1 MPPVFAHGELR
12 LYLLVLLVEGP
23 RHGYEL
29 ITELAG
35 RFGGT
40 YRPSAGTIYPRL
52 ARLEEEGLVRR
63 SEAGRKATYELTPEG
78 RAEVEVRWE
87 DVRRLESAVAETVRT
102 RADDL
107 RQDIRSTMQGLR
119 AELAAAA
126 QEARARPR
134 PGPGTP
140 PDPRRATSYTLR
152 QEAEM
157 VLRRFRDDV
166 LADLREADVAS
177 AVSTLTVDTVRTVLA
192 SARSAILATLPAAQG
207 PPTTPGPGGPP
218 GSPGVP
224 DATRMTTGTTD
235 TNGASR

>member
-12 LYLLVLLVEGP
+12 LYLLALLVEGP

-78 RAEVEVRWE
+78 RAEVDARWDE
-87 DVRRLESAVAETVRT
+87 VRRLERAVAETVRT
-102 RADDL
+102 RADEL
-107 RQDIRSTMQGLR
+107 RHDIRSTMQGLR

-134 PGPGTP
+134 PSPGVQ
-140 PDPRRATSYTLR
+140 PDPRRTTSYTLR

-157 VLRRFRDDV
+157 ALRRFRDDV
-166 LADLREADVAS
+166 LADLREADVAG
-177 AVSTLTVDTVRTVLA
+177 AVSALTVETLRTVLDG
-192 SARSAILATLPAAQG
+192 ARTAIRSTLP
-207 PPTTPGPGGPP
+207 
-218 GSPGVP
+218 GSHA
-224 DATRMTTGTTD
+224 DADPTRMTTDTNK